1 MSLRARRLIQMA
13 TCLALACSLSAVAGD
28 DDDDKPAVAGQVA
41 PEAAALTI
49 QQQHSVGIVVARP
62 LEAKIPDSV
71 DSQGVVLDTA
81 TLVSDFGEMTAAAI
95 VERSMKAEVIRL
107 QGLFADG
114 AGASL
119 KTLEAARAEEA
130 RAVAQAQSAAARFI
144 QHWGPLASMPPA
156 NRRAFINA
164 VARGRGLLLR
174 ADLPGRHSLGS
185 MPDTAQLDVDGV
197 RVPGRILG
205 VMGQSDETQ
214 SVGLLIGIEN
224 APAGL
229 GPGVRVPI
237 ALMMAKRSGLLLPRD
252 AVLYDERGAYVFE
265 QLSDKSDREKTRYVR
280 RNVTLLFGRGDG
292 WLVDGVDDDDEIVV
306 GGAGVLWSLE
316 ETAGRVVDDDDDD

>member
-1 MSLRARRLIQMA
+1 MRMRAKRLVQIA
-13 TCLALACSLSAVAGD
+13 TCLVFACSLSAVAGD
-28 DDDDKPAVAGQVA
+28 DDDDKPAVAGPVA
-41 PEAAALTI
+41 PEAALTI
-49 QQQHSVGIVVARP
+49 QQQHAVGIVVARP

-71 DSQGVVLDTA
+71 DSQGVVLDTT
-81 TLVSDFGEMTAAAI
+81 TLVSDFGEMTSAAI

-107 QGLFADG
+107 QGLFAGG

-130 RAVAQAQSAAARFI
+130 RAVAQAQFAAARFI

-164 VARGRGLLLR
+164 VARGRSLLLR

-185 MPDTAQLDVDGV
+185 MPDMAELDVDGV

-205 VMGQSDETQ
+205 VMGQSDESQ

-265 QLSDKSDREKTRYVR
+265 QLSDKSDREKLATCVATSRCCSVAATVGWSMVLTTTMKSSSGVPASCGRWR
-280 RNVTLLFGRGDG
+280 RRRPSG
-292 WLVDGVDDDDEIVV
+292 
-306 GGAGVLWSLE
+306 
-316 ETAGRVVDDDDDD
+316 

>member
-1 MSLRARRLIQMA
+1 MSVRAQRLVQMA

-28 DDDDKPAVAGQVA
+28 DDDDKPAVASQAA
-41 PEAAALTI
+41 PGAALTS
-49 QQQHSVGIVVARP
+49 QQRQAVGIVVARP

-71 DSQGVVLDTA
+71 DSQGVVLDTT
-81 TLVSDFGEMTAAAI
+81 TLVADYGDMTSAAI
-95 VERSMKAEVIRL
+95 VERSMKAEVIRV
-107 QGLFADG
+107 QGLFAGG

-130 RAVAQAQSAAARFI
+130 RAVAQAQFAVARFI

-156 NRRAFINA
+156 NRRAFIAA
-164 VARGRGLLLR
+164 VARGRSLLLR

-185 MPDTAQLDVDGV
+185 LPEMAELDVDGV

-237 ALMMAKRSGLLLPRD
+237 ALMMAKRSGLFLPRD
-252 AVLYDERGAYVFE
+252 AVLYDERGAYVFKR
-265 QLSDKSDREKTRYVR
+265 LSDKSDGEKIRYVR
-280 RNVTLLFGRGDG
+280 RNVTLLFGHGDG
-292 WLVDGVDDDDEIVV
+292 WLVDGVDDDDDIVV

-316 ETAGRVVDDDDDD
+316 VMGGRVADDDDDD